1 MANNCNRL
9 VLEVNQG
16 CPRGFAFTL
25 EQTQLNLE
33 TGEYETTPLDL
44 TLYEI
49 VMQVKMS
56 PYFSIPALISK
67 TISLNSDEATMGK
80 ITNALDGQ
88 FTLQV
93 TMEDTLKL
101 PPADYSLILYL
112 VQNGI
117 YTNIGAEG
125 NEYAIFRVCHQ

>member
-1 MANNCNRL
+1 MNKL

-25 EQTQLNLE
+25 EQTKLNNE
-33 TGEYETTPLDL
+33 TCEYETIPLDL
-44 TLYEI
+44 TPYDI

-56 PYFSIPALISK
+56 PFVAIPPLISK
-67 TISLNSDEATMGK
+67 TINLNSDETKVGK
-80 ITNALDGQ
+80 ITNAVDGQ

-117 YTNIGAEG
+117 YTNIGADG

>member
-1 MANNCNRL
+1 MNKL

-25 EQTQLNLE
+25 EQTQLNME

-44 TLYEI
+44 TPYEI
-49 VMQVKMS
+49 IMQVKMS
-56 PYFSIPALISK
+56 PYMSIPALISK
-67 TISLNSDEATMGK
+67 TISATSDETTMGK

-88 FTLQV
+88 FQIQL
-93 TMEDTLKL
+93 TMEDTMKL

-112 VQNGI
+112 VQDGI
-117 YTNIGAEG
+117 YTNIGADG